1 MRNRLIV
8 TFAILM
14 VVSCTGGERAAES
27 EAAAPAETS
36 TATPKT
42 STADALAS
50 LPETSRAPFGA
61 MMAGYGSIQTAL
73 ASDETTGI
81 DTAALAVAGA
91 ARLLET
97 ASAGPAKTHYAAIAT
112 EAGNVAVSATDI
124 VKARQSFGE
133 LSKAV
138 ITLLVA
144 NPELAKGRVVVECP
158 MTSNYKKWVQSDD
171 TIRNPHYGSTMLECG
186 TVSKLE
192 L

>member
-8 TFAILM
+8 TFVILM
-14 VVSCTGGERAAES
+14 VVSCSGERAAES
-27 EAAAPAETS
+27 ESAATAETS
-36 TATPKT
+36 TAMPKT

-61 MMAGYGSIQTAL
+61 MMAGYGSIQSAL
-73 ASDETTGI
+73 ASDTTAGI
-81 DTAALAVAGA
+81 DTAASAVASA

-97 ASAGPAKTHYAAIAT
+97 ASADPAKAHYAAIAR
-112 EAGNVAVSATDI
+112 EAGNVAASATDI

-144 NPELAKGRVVVECP
+144 NPELAKGRVIVECP
-158 MTSNYKKWVQSDD
+158 MTSNYKKWLQSDD
-171 TIRNPHYGSTMLECG
+171 TIRNPHYGGTMLECG